1 MPEVTGSD
9 SPQEETGIYSDEHG
23 MFEQFLHSQVASTG
37 VLAGFALLAL
47 IWANTPWSDQYFS
60 LAKLQLGF
68 SLGDSAYVH
77 SLGHWIKDGLMAIF
91 FFVVGLEI
99 KREVVVGELSS
110 IRSAALPVSAAIGG
124 AVVPASIY
132 IAFNLGGSGAEGWGI
147 PMATDIAFALG
158 LLAVFGS
165 RVPIGLKVFL
175 TALAIADDLLA
186 VLIIA
191 FFYTAELNL
200 VALATACVFLAL
212 IYMANKAGVRQV
224 SIYLLLAAGVWVS
237 FEASGVHAT
246 IAGVLV
252 ALLVP
257 VKSMIEPKAF
267 FTTTKQNI
275 AKLENYELT
284 RESLNENEQ
293 QRAAVNKIYL
303 AAEDMIPPGIAME
316 KQLHTVQAFLIL
328 PLFALFA
335 AGVTFDTQTLGGFP
349 GPIALGIILGL
360 LVGKQIGI
368 ILGSWIA
375 VRTGANLPD
384 GVSWTQIWA
393 ASALAGIGFTM
404 SIFIGDLAFSDPEEI
419 AEAKVAILIASIVAG
434 AWGAFLLNKFL
445 PR

>member
-1 MPEVTGSD
+1 MSEVTGSD
-9 SPQEETGIYSDEHG
+9 SPQEETGIHSDEHG

-77 SLGHWIKDGLMAIF
+77 SLGHWIKDGLMTIF

-132 IAFNLGGSGAEGWGI
+132 IAFNLGGSGAEGWGV

-257 VKSMIEPKAF
+257 VKSMIEPKVF

-360 LVGKQIGI
+360 LVGSRSELY
-368 ILGSWIA
+368 LGVGS
-375 VRTGANLPD
+375 
-384 GVSWTQIWA
+384 Q
-393 ASALAGIGFTM
+393 
-404 SIFIGDLAFSDPEEI
+404 
-419 AEAKVAILIASIVAG
+419 
-434 AWGAFLLNKFL
+434 
-445 PR
+445 